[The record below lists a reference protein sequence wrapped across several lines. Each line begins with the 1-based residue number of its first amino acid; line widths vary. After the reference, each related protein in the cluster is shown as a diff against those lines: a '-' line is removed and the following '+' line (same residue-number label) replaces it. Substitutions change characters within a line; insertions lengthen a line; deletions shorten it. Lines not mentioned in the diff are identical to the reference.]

1 LRDLFYIHG
10 FNSSP
15 KSNKAVKCQNFFS
28 KNYPSVKFHIPKLPD
43 IPKKAVEALKEQLEK
58 TNAPLLIGSSL
69 GGFYANFLSEKL
81 SCKAVLINPV
91 ICPHILMTNYLGE
104 QRNIY
109 TGETF
114 TLKDEDM
121 LELKSL
127 YIDFMVNPKNRLV
140 LLQTGDQTLDYT
152 EARDYFRDS
161 CVSIEIGGSHRFE
174 GFDSWLPSI
183 AKFLEL

>member
-1 LRDLFYIHG
+1 
-10 FNSSP
+10 
-15 KSNKAVKCQNFFS
+15 
-28 KNYPSVKFHIPKLPD
+28 
-43 IPKKAVEALKEQLEK
+43 
-58 TNAPLLIGSSL
+58 
-69 GGFYANFLSEKL
+69 
-81 SCKAVLINPV
+81 
-91 ICPHILMTNYLGE
+91 MTNYLGE